1 MDMVNITIL
10 YPAALVSAGT
20 RIEIRATFQRMT
32 NVTVIEIFH
41 VVRLFLP
48 N

>member
-1 MDMVNITIL
+1 M
-10 YPAALVSAGT
+10 
-20 RIEIRATFQRMT
+20 RIKERSLLLLLLRVEIRATFQRMT
-32 NVTVIEIFH
+32 NGIEIFH

>member
-1 MDMVNITIL
+1 MANITIL

-20 RIEIRATFQRMT
+20 RVEIRATFQRMT
-32 NVTVIEIFH
+32 NGIEIFH

>member
-1 MDMVNITIL
+1 MVNTSIL

-20 RIEIRATFQRMT
+20 RVEIRATFQRIT
-32 NVTVIEIFH
+32 NGIEIFH
-41 VVRLFLP
+41 DVKLFLP

>member
-20 RIEIRATFQRMT
+20 RVEIRATFQHMT
-32 NVTVIEIFH
+32 NVIEIFH